1 MDWVQ
6 IALIP
11 IVGGIVGLGVWYIQ
25 SAIESIR
32 RERERLHDERRKIY
46 ADLLEPYMRMIG
58 GTTKPSDKDRATKQI
73 TSFEYRR
80 AFFEVAMMGSDDVVT
95 SFNEMMQYFFK
106 TSDEGAVAQ
115 PADFIGLFGGFL
127 LAIRRDLDQADTQ
140 LSEADMLRMMI
151 KDIDKF
157 STA

>member
-1 MDWVQ
+1 MDWIQ

-11 IVGGIVGLGVWYIQ
+11 IVGGIVGFGVWYMQ

-58 GTTKPSDKDRATKQI
+58 GTTKPSDKDRAMRQI

-80 AFFEVAMMGSDDVVT
+80 AFFEVAMMGSDEVVT
-95 SFNEMMQYFFK
+95 SLNEMMQYFFK
-106 TSDEGAVAQ
+106 TSDEGGTAQ
-115 PADFIGLFGGFL
+115 PVDFIGLFGGFL
-127 LAIRRDLDQADTQ
+127 LAIRRDLGQADTQ
-140 LSEADMLRMMI
+140 LSEVDMLRMMI

-157 STA
+157 ATV